1 MKTKL
6 FLKRNG
12 SAILTCIG
20 GIGVIATT
28 VTAVKVTPKV
38 MKLLEEERKLKDEE
52 LTKLEVAK
60 IAGPYYIPSI
70 LIGAGTLACI
80 FGANTLSKHQQASL
94 ASAYALLDSSFKEY
108 KKKAIKLY
116 GEESDKE
123 IISEIARD
131 KYIDEDIQVEDNN
144 MLFYDE
150 FSGRYFESTSEKVIQ
165 AEYNINRKLSSHS
178 HVYLNELY
186 EFLDL
191 APTDYGKE
199 LGWSVGMLE
208 SHYWANWIEFEHEKV
223 IMGDGMECTIIR
235 FRYEPVIDF
244 EYY

>member
-6 FLKRNG
+6 FLKQNG
-12 SAILTCIG
+12 STILTCIG
-20 GIGVIATT
+20 GIGVIATA

-38 MKLLEEERKLKDEE
+38 VKLLEEERKLKDEE

-70 LIGAGTLACI
+70 LIGVGTLACI
-80 FGANTLSKHQQASL
+80 FGANTLSRRQQASL

-131 KYIDEDIQVEDNN
+131 KYIDEDIQVE
-144 MLFYDE
+144 
-150 FSGRYFESTSEKVIQ
+150 
-165 AEYNINRKLSSHS
+165 EYILI
-178 HVYLNELY
+178 
-186 EFLDL
+186 FL
-191 APTDYGKE
+191 
-199 LGWSVGMLE
+199 
-208 SHYWANWIEFEHEKV
+208 I
-223 IMGDGMECTIIR
+223 
-235 FRYEPVIDF
+235 
-244 EYY
+244 

>member
-6 FLKRNG
+6 FLKQNG
-12 SAILTCIG
+12 STILTCIG
-20 GIGVIATT
+20 GIGVIATA

-38 MKLLEEERKLKDEE
+38 VKLLEEERKLKDEE

-70 LIGAGTLACI
+70 LIGVGTLACI
-80 FGANTLSKHQQASL
+80 FGANTLSRHQQASL

-131 KYIDEDIQVEDNN
+131 KYIDEDIQIEDNN
-144 MLFYDE
+144 MLLYDE
-150 FSGRYFESTSEKVIQ
+150 
-165 AEYNINRKLSSHS
+165 L
-178 HVYLNELY
+178 
-186 EFLDL
+186 
-191 APTDYGKE
+191 
-199 LGWSVGMLE
+199 
-208 SHYWANWIEFEHEKV
+208 
-223 IMGDGMECTIIR
+223 
-235 FRYEPVIDF
+235 
-244 EYY
+244 